1 MLETVGWL
9 QKYVRISQGLH
20 KLNKDYGK
28 GLAKLVKKESRT
40 GDEANRSSI
49 SISHGASLAQLSLL
63 AGRHKE
69 IAVSLGNLSREYE
82 THVKRLLDQ
91 HKQVEAEAR
100 KLKGDLDNSVKKLD
114 KSRVK
119 FERRQ
124 QEADCA
130 EDTLTKVIRK
140 YKMVF
145 FEGVLLRQAEPDAR
159 VSRAELDKIKDA
171 ADDTKARAARA
182 REEYSVQLNLT
193 NGYQRG
199 FYR

>member
-49 SISHGASLAQLSLL
+49 SISHGASLAQLTLL

-124 QEADCA
+124 HEADCA

-145 FEGVLLRQAEPDAR
+145 FRHSISNRKCFVATG
-159 VSRAELDKIKDA
+159 
-171 ADDTKARAARA
+171 
-182 REEYSVQLNLT
+182 
-193 NGYQRG
+193 
-199 FYR
+199 